1 MGFLRV
7 AIDVPLP
14 RLFDYRCDGASP
26 KDIGLRVVV
35 PFGSRKIVGIIFEVA
50 ASSDLPQ
57 EKLRAADRI
66 LRDMPPLAGAWLA
79 LAQFCS
85 GYYQRPLGEVIHA
98 ALPPRLRSAKPL
110 PPPLPDFERRYAL
123 TEAGDA
129 GRVTLPARSH
139 ARRALLDRLAAN
151 PATRSELARL
161 GRNTRKWTRDLL
173 GAGWIR

>member
-14 RLFDYRCDGASP
+14 RLFDYRCDDASP
-26 KDIGLRVVV
+26 EDAGLRVVV
-35 PFGSRKIVGIIFEVA
+35 PFGSKKIVGIIFEVA

-66 LRDMPPLAGAWLA
+66 LRDMPPLAKEWLA

-85 GYYQRPLGEVIHA
+85 GYYQRPLGGGIHA

-110 PPPLPDFERRYAL
+110 PPPLP
-123 TEAGDA
+123 
-129 GRVTLPARSH
+129 H
-139 ARRALLDRLAAN
+139 LA
-151 PATRSELARL
+151 
-161 GRNTRKWTRDLL
+161 
-173 GAGWIR
+173 